1 MTFEEFQSFHN
12 QWAASMEQNMG
23 ALVEAQQRN
32 EQEIQRLEK
41 VVDGVA
47 QILAGSITLW
57 QDVTRRMD
65 QLAQQ
70 SEDRGRRLDE
80 RMDRL
85 TERIDRLTESV
96 QRFLDAQARRNGGE

>member
-32 EQEIQRLEK
+32 EREIHELRQ
-41 VVDGVA
+41 VVNGLS
-47 QILAGSITLW
+47 QILAGSFTLW
-57 QDVTRRMD
+57 EDIARRMD
-65 QLAQQ
+65 RLAEQG
-70 SEDRGRRLDE
+70 EERARRQDE

-85 TERIDRLTESV
+85 TERIDRLTESL